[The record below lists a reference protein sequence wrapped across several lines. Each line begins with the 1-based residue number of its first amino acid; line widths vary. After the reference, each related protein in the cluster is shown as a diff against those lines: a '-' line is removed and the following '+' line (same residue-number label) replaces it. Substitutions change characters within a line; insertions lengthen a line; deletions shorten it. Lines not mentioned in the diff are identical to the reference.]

1 MKLYE
6 NFKAESYRGK
16 TTITVKFRAFN
27 KNFELNLREDNSITS
42 PSSKVFIVGQEI
54 IKLYL
59 KNVAGSSIYE
69 GNVSGAEQSVVNG
82 YLHQNGF
89 IGKIKLN
96 NEIYYTETASTYLK
110 DAIYK
115 DKLIIYKEVD
125 ILPIE
130 YGSLNGSA
138 FCSTPLL
145 NNSVSTNLFD
155 YNKIWRSDFFQ
166 KSAINKEKKLICNL
180 EIMADHTFVN
190 HFNGDRATILAEMF
204 YYVKVADKI
213 FRNLHLDKSDLY
225 KIIGFNV
232 EKITIIEDASNPY
245 YHLNFNNTDD
255 TEFLFFL
262 GMTAKQTSCLFVN
275 FSHRDFGVVLG
286 NTYVGGVCSGSTEV
300 FSSNVISIT
309 NFQRNI
315 TLSKYIVSLT
325 LVHEIGHTFGSDHDP
340 PNDTVCT
347 PGKFNH
353 TIGNYIMYEA
363 LETPEILYNH
373 LKFSPC
379 SERSMYDNLFVNNK
393 AICMTKPKSI
403 CGNGITEQGEECDC
417 GSIESC
423 EKLDPCCNPP
433 GSRAPCT
440 LLKQSRNFCSP
451 REGDCCNEKCEF
463 FAKVEQRQC
472 FVYTPCREKILYC
485 NGLSPFCPEVI
496 LPDGTLCSGPNIC
509 KSGSCLV
516 DVCKDNGLQLCK
528 CPKSLECQI
537 CCADKEG
544 NCKSTSDRKIFLPN
558 RTIFAVFPGTPC
570 NNNSGKCL
578 VDGTC
583 YSKYIPENWWNTF
596 WPYLLPVPS
605 FMTFYLCMFL
615 YRYSKM
621 KLLNFKF

>member
-1 MKLYE
+1 MDFLTTVLSISLLSSLSISQISYVELEQFKYYEILSLKMKLYE

-89 IGKIKLN
+89 I
-96 NEIYYTETASTYLK
+96 
-110 DAIYK
+110 
-115 DKLIIYKEVD
+115 
-125 ILPIE
+125 E

-190 HFNGDRATILAEMF
+190 HFSGDRASIIAEML

-213 FRNLHLDKSDLY
+213 FRNLHLDKSNLY

-232 EKITIIEDASNPY
+232 EKITVIEDASNPY
-245 YHLNFNNTDD
+245 YHLNFNNTDE
-255 TEFLFFL
+255 TEFLFIL

-275 FSHRDFGVVLG
+275 FSHRDFNVVLG
-286 NTYVGGVCSGSTEV
+286 NTYLGEVCSGSTEY
-300 FSSNVISIT
+300 FSRNVISVT
-309 NFQRNI
+309 NFLRNI
-315 TLSKYIVSLT
+315 TLSKDIVSLT

-393 AICMTKPKSI
+393 
-403 CGNGITEQGEECDC
+403 GN
-417 GSIESC
+417 
-423 EKLDPCCNPP
+423 
-433 GSRAPCT
+433 
-440 LLKQSRNFCSP
+440 
-451 REGDCCNEKCEF
+451 
-463 FAKVEQRQC
+463 
-472 FVYTPCREKILYC
+472 
-485 NGLSPFCPEVI
+485 
-496 LPDGTLCSGPNIC
+496 
-509 KSGSCLV
+509 
-516 DVCKDNGLQLCK
+516 
-528 CPKSLECQI
+528 
-537 CCADKEG
+537 
-544 NCKSTSDRKIFLPN
+544 
-558 RTIFAVFPGTPC
+558 
-570 NNNSGKCL
+570 
-578 VDGTC
+578 
-583 YSKYIPENWWNTF
+583 
-596 WPYLLPVPS
+596 
-605 FMTFYLCMFL
+605 
-615 YRYSKM
+615 
-621 KLLNFKF
+621 